1 MTEQSA
7 QTPPLPA
14 DSNTGRQ
21 PAIRSIIKAMPSWY
35 ILIFGVILPAITLGF
50 ELYSHACG
58 SSLFDPIP
66 TIWHVLLIACVPAA
80 NLWVWINLYNKRYQK
95 WLIPFNGLAMGVA
108 AFYAIL
114 FIPIT
119 PIAVLISWLGFGLLP
134 LSPLLSSIACIIG
147 HIKLRKLTAQ
157 QGVSKYERLRWGII
171 TSLVILLLLQLP
183 LTMTNFAMKLAAS
196 ENKSTQLNGIAL
208 LRSIGDRETML
219 RTCYIRSGRNMD
231 MISFLLGFWQ
241 ANLTTDEA
249 REIYYRVT
257 GESFNS
263 VAQPDLFEERRGMW
277 FGTAWDNQLG
287 SDSVGGKVK
296 DLWLTSSILDGSV
309 SIDSQ
314 VAYLEWT
321 FVFKNNSF
329 RNVESRAHIEL
340 PPDAVVSRVTLWVN
354 GEEREAAFAGRSETR
369 QAYEQVVRRQRDPIL
384 VTTAGKDTV
393 MMQMFPVPVNGEMKA
408 RIGITLP
415 LHRVDESKAV
425 IHLPYIKES
434 NFLLIDGADHEVWIE
449 SESAIA
455 FNQADQNRSSEN
467 DGVYR
472 LRDRLSD
479 KELSDPATYIVI
491 EQQSPFQPVLA
502 VDAKSGQSNVIKQT
516 LETIHYQFK
525 RLVLVIDTS
534 ASMDVVKEDL
544 VTALKTVPVETE
556 WSVIVA
562 GDDIQEIAAGKISS
576 PQFKTLINALKDKDF
591 KGGRDNV
598 PALRRAL
605 ELAAQQ
611 SSSVILW
618 VHGPQPVMLQSAES
632 LRHGWERDANG
643 PLLFDIQV
651 TKGRNHIMEKL
662 DGITAVNKVPRTGP
676 FLNDFE
682 HWLEVLGSGK
692 TVYNYQRK
700 IDNSNEKP
708 AGDEQGPSHVVR
720 LWAYD
725 EIIRLLTQQNNKARS
740 KAIELAAKYHLV
752 TPVSG
757 AVVLETQQQYDQ
769 AGLEPV
775 EPGSVPTIPEPETW
789 AMLIISLFMLLT
801 VLWRQYRFKV
811 SMV

>member
-1 MTEQSA
+1 
-7 QTPPLPA
+7 
-14 DSNTGRQ
+14 
-21 PAIRSIIKAMPSWY
+21 
-35 ILIFGVILPAITLGF
+35 
-50 ELYSHACG
+50 
-58 SSLFDPIP
+58 
-66 TIWHVLLIACVPAA
+66 
-80 NLWVWINLYNKRYQK
+80 
-95 WLIPFNGLAMGVA
+95 
-108 AFYAIL
+108 
-114 FIPIT
+114 
-119 PIAVLISWLGFGLLP
+119 
-134 LSPLLSSIACIIG
+134 
-147 HIKLRKLTAQ
+147 
-157 QGVSKYERLRWGII
+157 
-171 TSLVILLLLQLP
+171 
-183 LTMTNFAMKLAAS
+183 
-196 ENKSTQLNGIAL
+196 
-208 LRSIGDRETML
+208 
-219 RTCYIRSGRNMD
+219 
-231 MISFLLGFWQ
+231 
-241 ANLTTDEA
+241 
-249 REIYYRVT
+249 
-257 GESFNS
+257 
-263 VAQPDLFEERRGMW
+263 
-277 FGTAWDNQLG
+277 
-287 SDSVGGKVK
+287 
-296 DLWLTSSILDGSV
+296 
-309 SIDSQ
+309 
-314 VAYLEWT
+314 
-321 FVFKNNSF
+321 
-329 RNVESRAHIEL
+329 
-340 PPDAVVSRVTLWVN
+340 
-354 GEEREAAFAGRSETR
+354 
-369 QAYEQVVRRQRDPIL
+369 
-384 VTTAGKDTV
+384 
-393 MMQMFPVPVNGEMKA
+393 
-408 RIGITLP
+408 
-415 LHRVDESKAV
+415 
-425 IHLPYIKES
+425 
-434 NFLLIDGADHEVWIE
+434 
-449 SESAIA
+449 
-455 FNQADQNRSSEN
+455 
-467 DGVYR
+467 
-472 LRDRLSD
+472 LSD